1 MLDQYQEIFEQSR
14 LTLQPLSS
22 QNAQLPQGHP
32 YDNSEDSLTLAQLQA
47 SAKDFLLVTLA
58 EVKVLAA
65 QVTVDGDSD
74 AAEVAYARAL
84 QTCRLAPLHGTQL
97 HVELLKEVGSF
108 YSKIGENLQAEKQW
122 RELLQLQ
129 LPDELRDNVLQ
140 QLGRSVV
147 VSSVD
152 ITRIFRSTRIGRD
165 LVAINVP
172 FPPQHRL
179 LRSVPSTITDV
190 APLRKFS
197 FDRDIIGYPPIH
209 SAIISKNIRVFEMIQ
224 FCSDVDLLSKD
235 VYQRSPL
242 FLAALCKEEG
252 VGERIMDRFTDCDAG
267 LRGRLMNDRDTLGN
281 TVLAISIL
289 SDCSLNFVL
298 ALLNNG
304 AEPDPIPLEDTSST
318 PLKAAAMR
326 GHSNVVGVL
335 LSRGARDHL
344 SPFGGPTAL
353 MHAQMRG
360 HTEIVEQLTHVAQHH
375 PI

>member
-14 LTLQPLSS
+14 LTLQPLST
-22 QNAQLPQGHP
+22 QNSQLPQGHP
-32 YDNSEDSLTLAQLQA
+32 YDNLGDGLTLDQLQA

-65 QVTVDGDSD
+65 QVAVDGDSD
-74 AAEVAYARAL
+74 AAEVAYGRAL
-84 QTCRLAPLHGTQL
+84 QTCRLAPLHGSQL
-97 HVELLKEVGSF
+97 HIELLKEVGSF

-179 LRSVPSTITDV
+179 LRSVPGTITDV
-190 APLRKFS
+190 VPLRKFS
-197 FDRDIIGYPPIH
+197 LDRDIIGYPSIH
-209 SAIISKNIRVFEMIQ
+209 SAIISKNIHVFEMIQ
-224 FCSDVDLLSKD
+224 FCSDVELLSKD
-235 VYQRSPL
+235 IYQRSPL

-252 VGERIMDRFTDCDAG
+252 VGERIMDRFTGRDAG
-267 LRGRLMNDRDTLGN
+267 IRGRLMNDRDTLGN
-281 TVLAISIL
+281 TVLTISIL
-289 SDCSLNFVL
+289 SDCSFDFIL

-304 AEPDPIPLEDTSST
+304 AEPDPIPLEDASPT

-326 GHSNVVGVL
+326 GRADVIGML
-335 LSRGARDHL
+335 LSRGARDHR
-344 SPFGGPTAL
+344 SPFGSPTAL

-360 HTEIVEQLTHVAQHH
+360 HTAIAEQLTSVGQHH